1 MSWMEQRAT
10 GSLLFH
16 VTKNVIK
23 MKKPIL
29 AIVGRPNTGKSTLFN
44 ALAGKRLAIVGPK
57 PGVTRDRI
65 MTEADWVGHD
75 FVLIDTGGIETG
87 SKDSLQDLMH
97 QQVDVAIEMADVIC
111 FLTDISMGL
120 SDIDFDIAQ
129 RLRKSGKP
137 VICTVNKV
145 DVPGDPPP
153 EFYSFY
159 ELGFAETIPISASH
173 KLGLTE
179 LLDSIVRHFPE
190 PIRHE
195 LEDDNIPVAILGRP
209 NVGKS
214 SLANKL
220 LGEERSIVSDIPGT
234 TRDSLDSYVEYDD
247 RTYRLIDTAGLRRKS
262 KIDDSVEYV
271 STLRTRKALERSEI
285 ALIMIDAVE
294 GIANQDTR
302 IAGLAH
308 QAAKASIFIV
318 NKWDLMDQSVQY
330 RKEYEQ
336 ALRLRFHFM
345 SYAPVIFLSALTGE
359 GIDLLWQT
367 IKEVHAAYHRRM
379 PTSLLNDVVAD
390 AIIMHPAPQQKG
402 RQLKIYYATM
412 TGVAPPTIL
421 FFINDIKLLH
431 FSYERYLENRLRD
444 NFDFQGTPL
453 ILRWKGK
460 AARNESKSVVTPE

>member
-1 MSWMEQRAT
+1 MEQRAT

-16 VTKNVIK
+16 VKKNVK
-23 MKKPIL
+23 LMKKPIL

-65 MTEADWVGHD
+65 MTDADWAGHD

-97 QQVDVAIEMADVIC
+97 RQVDIAIEMADVIC
-111 FLTDISMGL
+111 FVTDINMGI
-120 SDIDFDIAQ
+120 SDIDFDIAR

-137 VICTVNKV
+137 VVCTVNKI

-159 ELGFAETIPISASH
+159 ELGFADTVAISATH
-173 KLGLTE
+173 KLGLSE
-179 LLDSIVRHFPE
+179 LLDAIIKDFP
-190 PIRHE
+190 PAVDHGGDFDQIA
-195 LEDDNIPVAILGRP
+195 VAILGRP
-209 NVGKS
+209 NAGKS

-234 TRDSLDSYVEYDD
+234 TRDSLDSDIEHKDQI
-247 RTYRLIDTAGLRRKS
+247 YRFIDTAGLRRKS
-262 KIDDSVEYV
+262 KIDDSIEYV
-271 STLRTRKALERSEI
+271 STLRTKRAVERCEL

-294 GIANQDTR
+294 GITSQDTKV
-302 IAGLAH
+302 AGMAH
-308 QAAKASIFIV
+308 QLGKASIFVV
-318 NKWDLMDQSVQY
+318 NKWDLMPQSAQQ
-330 RKEYEQ
+330 RHEYEQ
-336 ALRLRFHFM
+336 KIRQRFNFM
-345 SYAPVIFLSALTGE
+345 VYAPVVFLSAKTGE
-359 GIDLLWQT
+359 GIEQLWQT
-367 IKEVHAAYHRRM
+367 IEEVHAAYHRRM
-379 PTSLLNDVVAD
+379 PTSLLNDVIAD
-390 AIIMHPAPQQKG
+390 AVIMHPAPQYKG

-412 TGVAPPTIL
+412 TGVAPPAVL

-431 FSYERYLENRLRD
+431 FSYERYLENRLRES
-444 NFDFQGTPL
+444 FDFKGTPL

-460 AARNESKSVVTPE
+460 AARDESKSVVTPGE